1 MWQWAVLP
9 LLAASVAYN
18 IEPAAGNRLTLEVY
32 KTGLWSGRKHT
43 FTFERYHGSLLY
55 DAAAPERSQV
65 QFTVEAASMALHDT
79 WVNEKDRAKIKQYA
93 LADLLH
99 ADRYPEL
106 AFSSTRIAASAPGR
120 FEVHGT
126 LTMRGIAKP
135 VTVQVTFKPD
145 FAIEGSATLR
155 MTDWGMKP
163 PSAALGTIGTRDEM
177 SVSFLLKPSPNRP
190 GIEKP

>member
-1 MWQWAVLP
+1 MWQLAVLP
-9 LLAASVAYN
+9 LLAASVAYD
-18 IEPAAGNRLTLEVY
+18 IGPAAGNRLALEVY
-32 KTGLWSGRKHT
+32 KTGLWSGRKHS

-65 QFTVEAASMALHDT
+65 RFNVEAGSIALHDA
-79 WVNEKDRAKIKQYA
+79 WVNEKDRAKIVKFA
-93 LADLLH
+93 LAEMLQ

-106 AFSSTRIAASAPGR
+106 VFSSTRIAAAAPGH
-120 FEVHGT
+120 FEVRGT
-126 LTMRGIAKP
+126 LAMRGTVKP

-145 FAIEGSATLR
+145 FSIEGSATLR

-177 SVSFLLKPSPNRP
+177 NVTFLLKPATH
-190 GIEKP
+190 